1 MATNSAGERG
11 AVRHEKRDANLRA
24 IAIFGGVL
32 FLTIAGVLIGM
43 RFLFF
48 HFAKEQSLGTR
59 ETPFANAR
67 VLPPEPRLQ
76 PNPRRDL
83 ENYMAAQKHEFTT
96 YGWVDRQNGVV
107 RIPVK
112 RAMRILLKQGFPV
125 QRPAKPAGGSRESA
139 RAKVPRLSE
148 RNVPTRETVRK

>member
-1 MATNSAGERG
+1 MATNPAGEPG
-11 AVRHEKRDANLRA
+11 GVRHEKRDANLRA

-48 HFAKEQSLGTR
+48 HFAKEQSLGAR

-83 ENYMAAQKHEFTT
+83 QNYLAAQKHELST

-107 RIPVK
+107 RIPINL
-112 RAMRILLKQGFPV
+112 AMRILLKQGFPV
-125 QRPAKPAGGSRESA
+125 QRSVESVAGSRESA
-139 RAKVPRLSE
+139 RAKMSCSSE
-148 RNVPTRETVRK
+148 RDGSTREAVRK